1 MLNDLTF
8 CELKEKETVN
18 VVDGKRLGKILDM
31 AFTPG
36 GQITGIIVPGDRK
49 FLKNITGSDS
59 VFVPPSRAERS
70 PQTFRLRRPPDFCY
84 LPRGCCI
91 AGAGNIPGAA
101 NLVCLY
107 LHFLTLFIIH
117 AV

>member
-36 GQITGIIVPGDRK
+36 GQVTGIIVPGDRK
-49 FLKNITGSDS
+49 FLKNIAGGDS
-59 VFVPPSRAERS
+59 IFVPWKCIVRIGEDTILVELGRELPPS
-70 PQTFRLRRPPDFCY
+70 PKPC
-84 LPRGCCI
+84 
-91 AGAGNIPGAA
+91 
-101 NLVCLY
+101 
-107 LHFLTLFIIH
+107 
-117 AV
+117 